1 MDDFRRPPVNRLA
14 DPGAPKPVQ
23 PQPQPKPQPQLPPQP
38 QPRIQPQAQVQPQ
51 APQTFQPQPISPV
64 NGPTLQLTQPLKPE
78 KKPRS
83 KKRRIVLAVTV
94 LIGLLITALASVMV
108 WYQIQLTP
116 VDAKSSTK
124 ELVTIEAGS
133 LPAQI
138 ASTLEEKKLIR
149 SQVAFLWYTR
159 LNGTQNNLQAGTYRL
174 SASESIAQIAS
185 HLTNGTVDTFDMT
198 FLPGATV
205 SENKKV
211 FLNAGF
217 SQQEVAAAFSATYDS
232 PLFADKPASADL
244 EGYIYGDTYKFGA
257 GASAKEVLEHV
268 FESFYTAVQKN
279 GLIAAY
285 QVKGLTLYQGI
296 TLASIIQRESGG
308 GDEAQI
314 AQVFYSRLAQNIP
327 LGSDVTYQYIADK
340 LGVARDPNLD
350 SPYNTRRYPGLPPGP
365 IATPGLTA
373 LKATANPAPG
383 DYLFFLSGDDDVTY
397 FARTLAEHDANIAA
411 HCKVK
416 CQIL

>member
-14 DPGAPKPVQ
+14 GQGTPRPT
-23 PQPQPKPQPQLPPQP
+23 PPQS
-38 QPRIQPQAQVQPQ
+38 
-51 APQTFQPQPISPV
+51 QPQPIEPANSALFQP
-64 NGPTLQLTQPLKPE
+64 PSPLKPK
-78 KKPRS
+78 KKPRN
-83 KKRRIVLAVTV
+83 KKRRILLWVAVV
-94 LIGLLITALASVMV
+94 AGLLITALASVVV
-108 WYQIQLTP
+108 WYQVQLTP
-116 VDAKSSTK
+116 VDAKTSTK

-174 SASESIAQIAS
+174 SASESTAQIAN
-185 HLTNGTVDTFDMT
+185 HLTNGAVDTFNMT

-217 SQQEVAAAFSATYDS
+217 SQQEINTAFSATYNS

-244 EGYIYGDTYKFGA
+244 EGYIYGDTYKFGT

-268 FESFYTAVQKN
+268 FESFYSVVQKN
-279 GLIAAY
+279 GFIAAY
-285 QVKGLTLYQGI
+285 QSKGLTLFEGI

-340 LGVARDPNLD
+340 LGVSRDPNLD
-350 SPYNTRRYPGLPPGP
+350 SPYNTRRYAGLPPGP
-365 IATPGLTA
+365 IATPGLAA
-373 LKATANPAPG
+373 LKATAAPAAG
-383 DYLFFLSGDDDVTY
+383 DYLFFLSGDDNVTY
-397 FARTLAEHDANIAA
+397 FARTLAEHNANRAA